1 MILAI
6 LKNTMKGIINLLGIL
21 ITLSLMMVTSQA
33 SAELKVTNKAQVGSS
48 QKDYALRSAVK
59 SLDSGDPSRDWH
71 DTAIER
77 LLHLRVDDI
86 LIGRFI
92 LSIDNGLKVNTPISD
107 NTMTRVTFGKSDIT
121 VLPYTK
127 RYNLGLGFTSPLSK
141 RLSIDTSVNFAL
153 SGPSDAI
160 FWVSLP
166 AIRF

>member
-1 MILAI
+1 
-6 LKNTMKGIINLLGIL
+6 MKRIINLLGIL
-21 ITLSLMMVTSQA
+21 ITLSLMMIISQA
-33 SAELKVTNKAQVGSS
+33 SAESKVANKAQMSGS

-86 LIGRFI
+86 VLDRFI
-92 LSIDNGLKVNTPISD
+92 LSVDNGLKVNTPVSD
-107 NTMTRVTFGKSDIT
+107 TMMTRVTFGKSDIT

-127 RYNLGLGFTSPLSK
+127 RYNLGFGFTTPLSK

-153 SGPSDAI
+153 SGPSDVI

>member
-1 MILAI
+1 
-6 LKNTMKGIINLLGIL
+6 MKRIINLLGIL
-21 ITLSLMMVTSQA
+21 IAISLIMVTSQA
-33 SAELKVTNKAQVGSS
+33 SAELKVANKAQVSSS

-59 SLDSGDPSRDWH
+59 SLDYGDFSRDWY

-77 LLHLRVDDI
+77 LLHLHVDDI
-86 LIGRFI
+86 FIDRFI
-92 LSIDNGLKVNTPISD
+92 LSIDNGLKVNTPVSD
-107 NTMTRVTFGKSDIT
+107 TMMTRVTFGKSDIT

-127 RYNLGLGFTSPLSK
+127 RYNLGLGFTTPLSK

-153 SGPSDAI
+153 SGPSDVI

>member
-1 MILAI
+1 
-6 LKNTMKGIINLLGIL
+6 MKRISNLLGIL
-21 ITLSLMMVTSQA
+21 ITLSLIMITSQA
-33 SAELKVTNKAQVGSS
+33 SAESKLANKVQVSSS

-59 SLDSGDPSRDWH
+59 SLDSGDPSRDYWY

-77 LLHLRVDDI
+77 LMHLRVDDI
-86 LIGRFI
+86 VLDRFI
-92 LSIDNGLKVNTPISD
+92 LSVDNGLKVNTPVSD
-107 NTMTRVTFGKSDIT
+107 TTMTRVTFGKSDIT

-127 RYNLGLGFTSPLSK
+127 RYNLGLGFTTPLSK

-153 SGPSDAI
+153 SGPSDVI

>member
-1 MILAI
+1 
-6 LKNTMKGIINLLGIL
+6 MKGTNNLFGIL
-21 ITLSLMMVTSQA
+21 ITLSLIMVTSQA

-86 LIGRFI
+86 AVDRFT
-92 LSIDNGLKVNTPISD
+92 LSIDNGLEVNTPVSD
-107 NTMTRVTFGKSDIT
+107 TMMTRITFGKSDIT
-121 VLPYTK
+121 VLPYK
-127 RYNLGLGFTSPLSK
+127 ERYNLGLGFTTPLSK

-153 SGPSDAI
+153 SSSSDVI

-166 AIRF
+166 SIRF